1 MLYIIL
7 PLLFSIVMLV
17 VIIKDPHTQLM
28 EIITMTLLWV
38 TLSTIAVAIMLL
50 FTTVILEHTAENE
63 NKLIEST
70 EYEMVTYHPEY
81 GHFIATNKAGI
92 KETIEIED
100 KKILMY
106 EVDEGF
112 KVDKYDRQF
121 TNKHL
126 EYLLPLPSEAEYHI
140 YLKGED

>member
-7 PLLFSIVMLV
+7 PLLFLIVVLV
-17 VIIKDPHTQLM
+17 VIIKNSHTQM
-28 EIITMTLLWV
+28 EIIGMMTLLWV
-38 TLSTIAVAIMLL
+38 TLSMVGAIMLL

-126 EYLLPLPSEAEYHI
+126 EYLLPLPSEVEYHI